1 MEKSDFY
8 DLIQNRRSI
17 RAFDPDRIVTQKTLL
32 NILEAGRLAPTAS
45 NRQPLKFHMLGE
57 GKVLEELRGC
67 YSKSW
72 FHNAPSVLV
81 LTGKREDAWVR
92 SYDEYNSLEIDA
104 AIMMDHIILAA
115 ESEGVSTCWIL
126 AFDPE
131 IVRKA
136 LRLEG
141 DEIPLVMTPL
151 GYYPEGYQKREMPE
165 RKSIEELVK
174 WY

>member
-1 MEKSDFY
+1 MRKSDFY
-8 DLIQNRRSI
+8 NLIRYRRSI
-17 RAFDPDRIVTQKTLL
+17 RSYDPEKKISKET
-32 NILEAGRLAPTAS
+32 ILSILDAGRLAPTAS
-45 NRQPLKFHMLGE
+45 NKQPLRFHMVEE
-57 GKVLEELRGC
+57 GKVLAELREC
-67 YSKSW
+67 YSRSW
-72 FHNAPSVLV
+72 FHNAPAVLV

-131 IVRKA
+131 IVRRA
-136 LRLEG
+136 LRLEEN
-141 DEIPLVMTPL
+141 EIPLVMTPL

-165 RKSIEELVK
+165 RKSLEELVK